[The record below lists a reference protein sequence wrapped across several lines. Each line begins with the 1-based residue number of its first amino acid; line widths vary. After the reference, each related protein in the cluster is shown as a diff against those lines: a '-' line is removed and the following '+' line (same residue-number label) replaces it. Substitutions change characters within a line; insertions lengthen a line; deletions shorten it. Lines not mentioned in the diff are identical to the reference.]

1 MRSPLVARICAAAA
15 ARRSPAS
22 SSSWGRIAALAAAAS
37 SPSTPTT
44 PLALLQNKN
53 LLRRSF
59 ARDRDPPLRRNTAN
73 DIVGGRST
81 IGVFT
86 PITASLWIER
96 LKREEGASLP
106 PKPAEG
112 PLPPSASAVAVSYNF
127 TEDAQL
133 RELYRNP

>member
-1 MRSPLVARICAAAA
+1 MNTKTWLKLSVGLCVGLLPAVAQAQ
-15 ARRSPAS
+15 SSGAS
-22 SSSWGRIAALAAAAS
+22 EE
-37 SPSTPTT
+37 TT
-44 PLALLQNKN
+44 
-53 LLRRSF
+53 
-59 ARDRDPPLRRNTAN
+59 TN

-96 LKREEGASLP
+96 LRREEGATLP

-112 PLPPSASAVAVSYNF
+112 PLPPSASAVVKLYNF
-127 TEDAQL
+127 TTDAQL